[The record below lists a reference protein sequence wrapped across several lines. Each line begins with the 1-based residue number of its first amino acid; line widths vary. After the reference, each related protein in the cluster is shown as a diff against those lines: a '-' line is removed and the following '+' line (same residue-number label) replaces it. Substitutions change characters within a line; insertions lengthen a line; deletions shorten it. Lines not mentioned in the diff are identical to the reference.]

1 MQISDEII
9 NNKLLCMINSQA
21 LERIPKKEVNLGL
34 WLSSNFLHLGYN
46 FAAKSFKSKIKH
58 GNREMREITV

>member
-9 NNKLLCMINSQA
+9 SNKLLCMINSQA

-34 WLSSNFLHLGYN
+34 W
-46 FAAKSFKSKIKH
+46 
-58 GNREMREITV
+58 